1 MDVVK
6 ISWSGGKDSTAAT
19 ILHLR
24 AGHKCKVVN
33 YIPMFDEKTP
43 LILKEHISFIEHA
56 KQVFFKEDAELYQAH
71 GKTYLEYFNHV
82 STKGKF
88 KGKKACFPCI
98 LAGKCGFARASKMC
112 CLSHIDV
119 GEYDYQDIG
128 IAYDEFDRWG
138 QLKGDKRS
146 ILKEQYY
153 TERDA
158 LELCKYAGLLS
169 PRYIDGTR
177 DGCALC
183 PHAKRL
189 EREKWFAEN
198 PHVIPLL
205 KEMQEIAKIER
216 PGQYPLRNY
225 KWFLED

>member
-6 ISWSGGKDSTAAT
+6 ISWSGGKDSTAAV

-56 KQVFFKEDAELYQAH
+56 KQVFVKEGAEVYQAH
-71 GKTYLEYFNHV
+71 GKTYIEYFNHV

-88 KGKKACFPCI
+88 EGRKACFHYF
-98 LAGKCGFARASKMC
+98 LSGKCGFARDSKMR
-112 CLSHIDV
+112 CLSLLDV

-146 ILKEQYY
+146 ILKELYF
-153 TERDA
+153 TEKDA
-158 LELCKYAGLLS
+158 LELCKETDLLS
-169 PRYIDGTR
+169 PRYINGTR

-183 PHAKRL
+183 PHANKL
-189 EREKWFAEN
+189 EREKWFEEN
-198 PHVIPLL
+198 PHVLPVLR
-205 KEMQEIAKIER
+205 EMQEIA
-216 PGQYPLRNY
+216 
-225 KWFLED
+225 